1 MVHGWVDDFWGRLLN
16 KSPDMPE
23 TLEGVSLE
31 TYETSS
37 EHGSIVDDAIEGVDG
52 QFILIELM
60 QQLLGKESIDVGRVL
75 QE

>member
-23 TLEGVSLE
+23 TLEGAALK
-31 TYETSS
+31 TYELPSAADL
-37 EHGSIVDDAIEGVDG
+37 VDQMIEEQNDYM
-52 QFILIELM
+52 LIELM
-60 QQLLGKESIDVGRVL
+60 QQLLGGSIDVGRVL